1 MMIKFSIKVVGKKL
15 PLNSD
20 VFDMDEGQYSKHQ
33 IIGKH
38 EWRCMSGCMRVIVM
52 LWSPVIL
59 IVAISMLTR
68 LQLSIGEET
77 LL

>member
-1 MMIKFSIKVVGKKL
+1 MLSCQKKMMIKFSIKVVGKKL

-38 EWRCMSGCMRVIVM
+38 E
-52 LWSPVIL
+52 
-59 IVAISMLTR
+59 
-68 LQLSIGEET
+68 
-77 LL
+77 